1 MTLTTDLPGI
11 PVFAIPLFP
20 NRTAC
25 EVIPMP
31 AHHRQRKYTRA
42 ELDPRVIHVAPHR
55 HGSYTEAKKHVIR
68 RCTALRL
75 QQWQL
80 DICVGRVTA
89 LSKEGKSNAA
99 AIEDA
104 MRLARRYR
112 DLNAAEGPDGD
123 AA

>member
-1 MTLTTDLPGI
+1 MTLTTDHPGI
-11 PVFAIPLFP
+11 PLFAIPLFP

-31 AHHRQRKYTRA
+31 AHHRNRKYARR

-55 HGSYTEAKKHVIR
+55 HGSYSAAKQHVIR
-68 RCTALRL
+68 RCTALHL

-80 DICVGRVTA
+80 DACVGRVTA
-89 LSKEGKSNAA
+89 LAKEGKSCAA

-104 MRLARRYR
+104 MRLARNYR
-112 DLNAAEGPDGD
+112 DQNNGRSPSGD